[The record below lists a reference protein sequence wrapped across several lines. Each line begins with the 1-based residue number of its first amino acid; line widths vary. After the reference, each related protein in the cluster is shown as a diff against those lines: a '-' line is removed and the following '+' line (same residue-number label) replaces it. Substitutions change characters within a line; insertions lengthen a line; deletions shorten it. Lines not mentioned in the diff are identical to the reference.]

1 MYMGLTKTSQPSVPF
16 LNVPLLHY
24 VMRPL
29 NIIFYIPIFG
39 LNSPLSKFHWP
50 IIINAAT
57 YCWCP
62 FCKEKVKNLKHFHFR
77 YYILNIKMD
86 LQKFCAFNIAENWF
100 LKVCD
105 RLKTPK
111 MASGHYWKV
120 QKKFDKNSA
129 KNECMLWDF
138 FRVCVSIYDVS
149 EKPSQLLLYY
159 YLMRD
164 CEAQNTFGH
173 NFEMQHITT
182 MVKKISGF
190 LSDFAYNLYYYIN
203 SLIGRARHTIVKNN
217 YSTHP
222 TENNT

>member
-1 MYMGLTKTSQPSVPF
+1 MYMGLTKTSQLFAPF
-16 LNVPLLHY
+16 LNIPLLHY

-111 MASGHYWKV
+111 MASGHYWMV
-120 QKKFDKNSA
+120 QKIRRKFCKNMNACES
-129 KNECMLWDF
+129 LS
-138 FRVCVSIYDVS
+138 VYVS
-149 EKPSQLLLYY
+149 EKPSQLLLY
-159 YLMRD
+159 LMRG
-164 CEAQNTFGH
+164 A
-173 NFEMQHITT
+173 
-182 MVKKISGF
+182 S
-190 LSDFAYNLYYYIN
+190 
-203 SLIGRARHTIVKNN
+203 
-217 YSTHP
+217 
-222 TENNT
+222 